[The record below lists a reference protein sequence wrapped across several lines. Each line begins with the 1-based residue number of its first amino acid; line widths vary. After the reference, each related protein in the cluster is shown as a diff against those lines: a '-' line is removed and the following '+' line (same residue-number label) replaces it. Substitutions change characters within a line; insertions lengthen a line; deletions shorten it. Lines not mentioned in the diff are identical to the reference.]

1 MAKAMRVPVLIFENI
16 EEVKIIMKALH
27 HRQEHKKDNPIKI
40 QGILN
45 EIYKIKEIIE
55 KANHS

>member
-55 KANHS
+55 KANYS

>member
-27 HRQEHKKDNPIKI
+27 HRQEHKKDDPVRI
-40 QGILN
+40 QGILD
-45 EIYKIKEIIE
+45 EVYKIKQIIE
-55 KANHS
+55 NTNHS